1 MRSLLSYLVARL
13 TVFTIAVVPAFVHAD
28 QSTVAQIGNTTQSA
42 SVNLTAIPIP
52 PLMKAAF
59 GNSYRER
66 TQDAVVALSDID
78 NRSLRQRYVVQP
90 IDARLIDQEQA
101 VLVLNGQ
108 IADRHDEVF
117 SSHAQ
122 AGLLTII
129 FFKRHNEQWQVVK
142 RQENIAALGSFGS
155 IGDVTWTKLGQT
167 TPGLLV
173 LHGNTGQGYSFTQ
186 LAIFDLTAPQTA
198 DLSGEP
204 ILIHLDN
211 DGMCDRQRHDC
222 WDVSANWQFVSTNKN
237 KSHDDLILSFSGFK
251 PASEKNPTRT
261 IEVKQTARYTFDGKS
276 YRLIQGNNP
285 VPPV

>member
-28 QSTVAQIGNTTQSA
+28 QSNVAQIGNTTQSA

-78 NRSLRQRYVVQP
+78 NRTLRQRYVVQP
-90 IDARLIDQEQA
+90 IDAKLIDQEQA

-129 FFKRHNEQWQVVK
+129 FLN
-142 RQENIAALGSFGS
+142 
-155 IGDVTWTKLGQT
+155 DT
-167 TPGLLV
+167 TSNGRSLKDKKISQHWARLA
-173 LHGNTGQGYSFTQ
+173 Q
-186 LAIFDLTAPQTA
+186 LAT
-198 DLSGEP
+198 SNGR
-204 ILIHLDN
+204 
-211 DGMCDRQRHDC
+211 C
-222 WDVSANWQFVSTNKN
+222 
-237 KSHDDLILSFSGFK
+237 
-251 PASEKNPTRT
+251 
-261 IEVKQTARYTFDGKS
+261 
-276 YRLIQGNNP
+276 
-285 VPPV
+285 

>member
-1 MRSLLSYLVARL
+1 MRTLLSYLVTGL
-13 TVFTIAVVPAFVHAD
+13 TVFIMAVMPALVYAD
-28 QSTVAQIGNTTQSA
+28 QSTVAKIGNTTPNASA
-42 SVNLTAIPIP
+42 NLTAISIP

-59 GNSYRER
+59 GNSYREH

-108 IADRHDEVF
+108 IAGRHDEVF

-122 AGLLTII
+122 AGLLTIV
-129 FFKRHNEQWQVVK
+129 FFKRHNEQWEVVK

-155 IGDVTWTKLGQT
+155 IGDVKWTMLGPT

-186 LAIFDLTAPQTA
+186 LAIFDLTASPMT

-204 ILIHLDN
+204 ILIHSDN

-222 WDVSANWQFVSTNKN
+222 WDVSANWQFVSTDKN
-237 KSHDDLILSFSGFK
+237 KSHGDLILTFSGFK